1 MENIEEENEEQ
12 KTNVKEKVSK
22 IRFFILICIIIGV
35 LLLIYYIEKLF
46 LYLLSFIIFYYP
58 LSILLLIC
66 LHLLG
71 LRYLVYQILFIG
83 QISFIDRQNKYF
95 YGINQALFF
104 EKTLNIMFKSLLSLS
119 DKSIIKTY

>member
-95 YGINQALFF
+95 Y
-104 EKTLNIMFKSLLSLS
+104 
-119 DKSIIKTY
+119 